1 MEFILSGNALK
12 DFARSV
18 TCLARIGNELVIQ
31 ASPSQLAFYTLNA
44 SRSAYQAITF
54 EPGFFDTYAISG
66 NQSAMQC
73 SFEGMHDSCAAVC
86 SVLRTS
92 IASVDHLRVRLPDT
106 YALKIQWSLE
116 CFNGIKKTYC
126 ISCNVEPDI
135 QHLSLDRRQFP
146 SDLVVRP
153 RDLNRLLSNF
163 QSSLQERS
171 LLLQQ
176 NQLPYLLKL
185 QLRLKERLFE
195 LRSYI
200 DQPKVMLHS
209 LTADNDALLHTQLW
223 IDPME
228 EFVHYSHSGDPVDIT
243 FGVKELKAFLS
254 FCEGCEVDIHLFFEK
269 AGEPIL
275 LAPKFGLDDGSGTNF
290 DATLVLA
297 TMLVSQLHAGS
308 RSQPPQEATT
318 GQGESDHRAG
328 SQPQQDGPGAN
339 VSGHPS
345 DHTRI
350 WSELSGSAP
359 RSGNGAEGQVQGQS
373 NLSSSEQMEI
383 QRISNVQ
390 ISKAGCAQGYNLVD
404 RARDHS
410 VGRDL
415 GREHQERSDIN
426 GPAVSQHHPSNWV
439 DEEDEDDDN
448 DDGDDNELCVQSTP
462 PYYEEH

>member
-1 MEFILSGNALK
+1 MEFSLSGNALK
-12 DFARSV
+12 TFARSV

-54 EPGFFDTYAISG
+54 EPGFFDAYVVSG
-66 NQSAMQC
+66 NQVQC
-73 SFEGMHDSCAAVC
+73 SVLLKAVC
-86 SVLRTS
+86 SVLRTP
-92 IASVDHLRVRLPDT
+92 IASIDHLRVQLPDPDS
-106 YALKIQWSLE
+106 LKVQWSLK
-116 CFNGIKKTYC
+116 CFNGMNKTYC

-163 QSSLQERS
+163 QSSLQEITIIATEPTS
-171 LLLQQ
+171 L
-176 NQLPYLLKL
+176 PSEAASEIEGKAV
-185 QLRLKERLFE
+185 E

-200 DQPKVMLHS
+200 DPTK
-209 LTADNDALLHTQLW
+209 DNDALLHTQLW

-254 FCEGCEVDIHLFFEK
+254 FCECCEVDIHLYFEK

-275 LAPKFGLDDGSGTNF
+275 MAPKFGLDDGSGSNF
-290 DATLVLA
+290 DVTLVLA
-297 TMLVSQLHAGS
+297 TMLVSQLHVGS
-308 RSQPPQEATT
+308 RAQLPQEAATEH
-318 GQGESDHRAG
+318 GESDHRTA
-328 SQPQQDGPGAN
+328 SQPQQDGSRAN

-359 RSGNGAEGQVQGQS
+359 RSGNAAEGQVQGER
-373 NLSSSEQMEI
+373 NLSSCEQMEI
-383 QRISNVQ
+383 QRISTMQ
-390 ISKAGCAQGYNLVD
+390 ISNAGCAQANNLVD
-404 RARDHS
+404 RTRFCKWNN
-410 VGRDL
+410 
-415 GREHQERSDIN
+415 DIIA
-426 GPAVSQHHPSNWV
+426 GK
-439 DEEDEDDDN
+439 
-448 DDGDDNELCVQSTP
+448 LCPFTSYVKK
-462 PYYEEH
+462 

>member
-1 MEFILSGNALK
+1 MEFNLSGNALK
-12 DFARSV
+12 TFARSV

-66 NQSAMQC
+66 NQVQC
-73 SFEGMHDSCAAVC
+73 SVLLKAVC

-92 IASVDHLRVRLPDT
+92 IASVDHLRVQLPDT

-163 QSSLQERS
+163 QSSLQEITVIATEPTS
-171 LLLQQ
+171 L
-176 NQLPYLLKL
+176 PSEAAIEIEGKAV
-185 QLRLKERLFE
+185 E

-200 DQPKVMLHS
+200 DPTK
-209 LTADNDALLHTQLW
+209 DNDALLHTQLW

-243 FGVKELKAFLS
+243 FGVRELKAFLS

-390 ISKAGCAQGYNLVD
+390 ISKAGYAQGYNLVD